1 MFLNINSIIL
11 KYTTS
16 RMILRLEENEELY
29 PIGHFSFKRLHIS
42 VYLENA
48 WWIIFSYSYPDIHQ
62 MSDTDNKKSEEL
74 K

>member
-29 PIGHFSFKRLHIS
+29 PIDFRVFRECLVDYILILISRYTSDVGHR
-42 VYLENA
+42 
-48 WWIIFSYSYPDIHQ
+48 
-62 MSDTDNKKSEEL
+62 
-74 K
+74 